1 MTTSKKWNKR
11 DSRAL
16 AASLSIALVA
26 ANFALAGPVAHAAVA
41 ENDGSEQIFTSEEY
55 RNFTKDGGGAVSL
68 TFPELFITSDPDEM
82 MSGATVVIN
91 GYEQGDQLTFVTT
104 GTEITVKSGAGNGV
118 YVLEGGASTA
128 EYQSVLEN
136 AEFTMTSPGERSLT
150 FGLGPVPAFNKN
162 GHFYEYVSE
171 TSITWPKAKA
181 DAEKRT
187 YYGRKG
193 YLVTI
198 TDPDENAFI
207 VEKTPVIGW
216 VGGKDV
222 AREQNEQQ
230 NDRATTRVST
240 LQNIEK
246 YKGYGDWRWV
256 TGPEGLVQFEGKSGL
271 RFYQG
276 YLADGGKN
284 DAAEVTDATY
294 GPMYA
299 NWAPNEPNDKTYE
312 HVVHIYS
319 SGSNKSKWNDYPT
332 NSQGV
337 HAYLVE
343 YGGMPG
349 DSTTSINTTITL
361 VDKTPLKQDND
372 TAEGYLNLEPQEYT
386 KASLAVL
393 KNASDAAKAVLEDDH
408 ATPEEIEAARKGLED
423 AIAGLV
429 KQPPVADS
437 ASYTEGSNNQ
447 VSIKFDKP
455 VKFNEGDADPTDDFR
470 VTLDGKV
477 VDLTNAV
484 VSDQDP
490 SVIIL
495 TLASPLVNDPV
506 VRIEYDAA
514 ESAIQAQTP
523 GKEPVSDFTL
533 IANGPFGDSLEIETP
548 AKGTEVYGADFPLP
562 VTGQAALDSVV
573 TAAVYKV
580 DVHPNA
586 HLFDLEVGI
595 TVTDDVY
602 KWDTKLPGPLAPG
615 SYHVAVTS
623 TKTFGDEVRTET
635 KLLPFT
641 VPQLELTHVAVNE
654 GQPDHA
660 VLTFNQPVGSA
671 LTDADFTGLTV
682 DGRKVIAVKSVQGDK
697 VEVVLEEA
705 LGPDDALVVGYDPA
719 AGNVTAEGN
728 VLNELKPIQAGD
740 QSGITKNN
748 NVIPLELVAAYPEEG
763 QLKLVFNKPIND
775 LTDLSGFTYGGVPLQ
790 GPFEINGNE
799 LIVPI
804 PSDHKGGLL
813 SYDPELGSVTENG
826 NKHNPLTG
834 LQPGIDLGGDGKYI
848 ADGGKLPENGLGLSA
863 GDKPVSLSPGFQPD
877 VPSGY
882 LATVPNETDSI
893 ALNLAPAGDNDTLRK
908 VSLNGV
914 EVPDGDWSKLPLQE
928 GLNTI
933 QVDIVDAKNPG
944 IKLGQY
950 QIQVIRASGK
960 LVSLEPSSGTLQPE
974 FKPEIDKYEATV
986 SNSVYEISLKPF
998 TLDPGAVVTLSI
1010 AGEAPVQVKSGDWS
1024 AALPLKV
1031 GQNEVVVTV
1040 KDSAGGTNTYTVI
1053 ITRQEPVSSGGG
1065 GGSAPAP
1072 AAPETSKTEVIQVD
1086 VAIGGANAAGIT
1098 KVPVQRTTQSNGMI
1112 TDLVRFTKDKAE
1124 EAVKMAKE
1132 TGQSIARVVI
1142 PDAADNVSEVNVQ
1155 IPAETAKLLK
1165 ENGIVLEIYTENA
1178 IVRVPNESLEGIGQD
1193 FYFRLVPVRS
1203 ATERSEI
1210 EKRATLEAV
1219 VREVA
1224 KDNKIE
1230 VVARPMTI
1238 ETNLS
1243 SRAVTLILPLRDVK
1257 LPANEAARNA
1267 FLAQLGIFIEHT
1279 DGTKEV
1285 VKGKAV
1291 TYKEGLL
1298 GLEFSVSKFSTFTI
1312 INFNNQSPAT
1322 HVSYIVGFPDGQF
1335 KPDDRVTRSQMALM
1349 IARNLGYDANAAVG
1363 TPPFPDVAV
1372 RHYAAA
1378 AIAFVNA
1385 QGVMKG
1391 DPAGKFRGNAPIT
1404 RAEMAAAA
1412 ANYLKLAVP
1421 ADGKS
1426 GFSDT
1431 TGHWAQ
1437 AVIEA
1442 NVSAGLLKGYPDGS
1456 FKPNAYLTRAEAV
1469 VIVNQMFDRGPLHGA
1484 DAVKFPDVSKNHW
1497 AYLDIQ
1503 EAVIDH
1509 QYRIDSEQKEQR
1521 VTE

>member
-1 MTTSKKWNKR
+1 MTISKKWKKR
-11 DSRAL
+11 WSRAL
-16 AASLSIALVA
+16 ATSLSTALVA
-26 ANFALAGPVAHAAVA
+26 VNFALPGPVAHAAVA
-41 ENDGSEQIFTSEEY
+41 ENDGSEQIFTSEKY
-55 RNFTKDGGGAVSL
+55 RNFTKDGGAAVNL

-82 MSGATVVIN
+82 MAGATVVIN
-91 GYEQGDQLTFVTT
+91 GYKAGDQMTFATSGT
-104 GTEITVKSGAGNGV
+104 GITVASSGDNGAYILTGNAPVEV
-118 YVLEGGASTA
+118 YQQVLESA
-128 EYQSVLEN
+128 Q
-136 AEFTMTSPGERSLT
+136 FKMTTPGERSLT
-150 FGLGPVPAFNKN
+150 FGLGSVLAFNKN
-162 GHFYEYVSE
+162 GHFYEYVTDASVK
-171 TSITWPKAKA
+171 WPDARAKA
-181 DAEKRT
+181 ELRT
-187 YYGRKG
+187 YYGRQG
-193 YLVTI
+193 YLATI

-207 VEKTPVIGW
+207 AEKAQGIGW
-216 VGGKDV
+216 IGGKDV
-222 AREQNEQQ
+222 ARSEDANG
-230 NDRATTRVST
+230 RANTRVFS
-240 LQNIEK
+240 LQNNK
-246 YKGYGDWRWV
+246 YNGYGDWRWV
-256 TGPEGLVQFEGKSGL
+256 TGPEGKLEYEGKSGL
-271 RFYQG
+271 PFYKG
-276 YLADGGKN
+276 YNANGGKN
-284 DAAEVTDATY
+284 DSATVTDATY
-294 GPMYA
+294 GIGSDHIMHN
-299 NWAPNEPNDKTYE
+299 NWDAGEPNDSTYE
-312 HVVHIYS
+312 HVVHIFKN
-319 SGSNKSKWNDYPT
+319 GTWNDYAT
-332 NSQGV
+332 NSV
-337 HAYLVE
+337 VNAYLVE

-349 DSTTSINTTITL
+349 DADTSISTTITL
-361 VDKTPLKQDND
+361 VDKTPLKTDAD

-393 KNASDAAKAVLEDDH
+393 KDASDAAKAILDDEH
-408 ATPEEIEAARKGLED
+408 ASPEEIEAARKGLAD
-423 AIAGLV
+423 AVAGLV

-437 ASYTEGSNNQ
+437 ASYTEGSSNQ

-455 VKFNEGDADPTDDFR
+455 IQFKEGDADSTDDFR
-470 VTLDGKV
+470 VTLDGRL
-477 VDLTNAV
+477 VDVTNAV

-490 SVIIL
+490 SIIIL
-495 TLASPLVNDPV
+495 TLDSPLANDPV

-514 ESAIQAQTP
+514 QSAIEAQTP
-523 GKEPVSDFTL
+523 GKEPVSAFTL
-533 IANGPFGDSLEIETP
+533 IANGPFGDSLEILTP
-548 AKGTEVYGADFPLP
+548 AKDTEVYGADFPLP
-562 VTGQAALDSVV
+562 VSGQAALDSVV
-573 TAAVYKV
+573 TAAVYNV
-580 DVHPNA
+580 DAHPDA
-586 HLFDLEVGI
+586 YLFDLEVGI

-623 TKTFGDEVRTET
+623 TKTFGDEVKKET
-635 KLLPFT
+635 KLIPFT
-641 VPQLELTHVAVNE
+641 VPQLELTHVAVIE

-705 LGPDDALVVGYDPA
+705 LGPDDALIVGYDPA

-748 NVIPLELVAAYPEEG
+748 NVIPLQLVAAYPEEG

-813 SYDPELGSVTENG
+813 SYDPQLGSVTENG

-863 GDKPVSLSPGFQPD
+863 GDQPVSLNPGFQPD

-882 LATVPNETDSI
+882 QATVPNETDSI
-893 ALNLAPAGDNDTLRK
+893 ALNLAPAGDNGTLRK

-914 EVPDGDWSKLPLQE
+914 QVPDGDWSKLPLQE
-928 GLNTI
+928 GVNTI

-998 TLDPGAVVTLSI
+998 TLDPGAVVTVGV
-1010 AGEAPVQVKSGDWS
+1010 AGEPPVQVKSGDWS
-1024 AALPLKV
+1024 TALPLKV
-1031 GQNEVVVTV
+1031 GKNEVVVTV
-1040 KDSAGGTNTYTVI
+1040 KDSAGGTNTYTVT
-1053 ITRQEPVSSGGG
+1053 ITRQEPAPSGGG
-1065 GGSAPAP
+1065 GGGSAP

-1098 KVPVQRTTQSNGMI
+1098 KVPVQRTTQSNGTI

-1124 EAVKMAKE
+1124 EAVQKAKE

-1155 IPAETAKLLK
+1155 VPVETAKLLK
-1165 ENGIVLEIYTENA
+1165 DNGIVLEIYTENA
-1178 IVRVPNESLEGIGQD
+1178 IVRIPNESLDGITQD
-1193 FYFRLVPVRS
+1193 FYFRLVPVRN
-1203 ATERSEI
+1203 AVERSEI

-1243 SRAVTLILPLRDVK
+1243 SRAVTLILPLKDVK
-1257 LPANEAARNA
+1257 LPAGEAERNR

-1279 DGTKEV
+1279 DGQKEV
-1285 VKGKAV
+1285 VKGKPV

-1312 INFNNQSPAT
+1312 INFNNQASAM
-1322 HVSYIVGFPDGQF
+1322 HEAYIIGFPDGEF
-1335 KPDDRVTRSQMALM
+1335 KPDERVTRSQMALM
-1349 IARNLGYDANAAVG
+1349 IARNLGYDASAAVSS
-1363 TPPFPDVAV
+1363 PPFPDVAV
-1372 RHYAAA
+1372 RHYAAG

-1391 DPAGKFRGNAPIT
+1391 DPAGQFRGAAPIT

-1421 ADGKS
+1421 ADGQS
-1426 GFSDT
+1426 SFNDT

-1437 AVIEA
+1437 GVIEA
-1442 NVSAGLLKGYPDGS
+1442 NVKAGLLKGYPDGS

-1469 VIVNQMFDRGPLHGA
+1469 VIVNQMFDRGPLYGA

-1497 AYLDIQ
+1497 AYQDIQ

-1509 QYRIDSEQKEQR
+1509 HYQIDADQREQR
-1521 VTE
+1521 VSE

>member
-11 DSRAL
+11 WSRSL

-26 ANFALAGPVAHAAVA
+26 ANFAVLGPVAHAAVA
-41 ENDGSEQIFTSEEY
+41 DNDGSEQIFTSDQY
-55 RNFTKDGGGAVSL
+55 RSFTKDAGAVKL
-68 TFPELFITSDPDEM
+68 TFPELFITAEAGEM

-91 GYEQGDQLTFVTT
+91 GY
-104 GTEITVKSGAGNGV
+104 KSGDKITFATAGTGITATSGPGDGV
-118 YVLEGGASTA
+118 YILKGEASTA
-128 EYQSVLEN
+128 DYQKVLEN

-162 GHFYEYVSE
+162 GHFYQYVAE

-181 DAEKRT
+181 DAEHKS

-216 VGGKDV
+216 IGGKDV

-256 TGPEGLVQFEGKSGL
+256 SGPEGEMKYEGKPGL
-271 RFYQG
+271 PFFKG
-276 YLADGGKN
+276 YLADGGK
-284 DAAEVTDATY
+284 DDTAVVTDATY
-294 GPMYA
+294 GPMYT
-299 NWAPNEPNDKTYE
+299 NWDALEPNDASYE
-312 HVVHIYS
+312 HVVHIYA
-319 SGSNKSKWNDYPT
+319 SGAKKGKWNDYPT

-349 DSTTSINTTITL
+349 DSNTSINTTITL
-361 VDKTPLKQDND
+361 LDKTPLKTDAGKAQKD
-372 TAEGYLNLEPQEYT
+372 YLDAAPQTYT
-386 KASLAVL
+386 KESLAVL
-393 KNASDAAKAVLEDDH
+393 QKATDAANAVLEDDH

-437 ASYTEGSNNQ
+437 ASYTAGSNNQ
-447 VSIKFDKP
+447 VSIKFDKDI
-455 VKFNEGDADPTDDFR
+455 KFNADDADTTDDFR
-470 VTLDGKV
+470 VTLDGRL
-477 VDLTNAV
+477 VDVTNAV
-484 VSDQDP
+484 VSSEDP

-506 VRIEYDAA
+506 VRIEYDDAQ
-514 ESAIQAQTP
+514 SAIEAKTP

-533 IANGPFGDSLEIETP
+533 IANGPFGDSLQIQEP

-562 VTGQAALDSVV
+562 VSGQAALDSVV
-573 TAAVYKV
+573 TAAVYNV
-580 DVHPNA
+580 DAHPDA
-586 HLFDLEVGI
+586 YLFDLEVGI
-595 TVTDDVY
+595 TVTDNVY

-635 KLLPFT
+635 KLVPFT

-660 VLTFNQPVGSA
+660 VLTFNQPVGSM
-671 LTDADFTGLTV
+671 LTAADLTGLTV

-697 VEVVLEEA
+697 VEVVLEDA
-705 LGPDDALVVGYDPA
+705 LGPNDPLVVGYDPA

-728 VLNELKPIQAGD
+728 VLNELKPIHAGD
-740 QSGITKNN
+740 QSGITKDN
-748 NVIPLELVAAYPEEG
+748 NVIPLQLIAAYPEAG
-763 QLKLVFNKPIND
+763 KLKLVFNKPIND
-775 LTDLSGFTYGGVPLQ
+775 LTDLAGFTYGGVPLQ
-790 GPFEINGNE
+790 APFEINGNE

-804 PSDHKGGLL
+804 PADHKGGLL
-813 SYDPELGSVTENG
+813 SYDPELGNVTENG
-826 NKHNPLTG
+826 NKNNPLTG
-834 LQPGIDLGGDGKYI
+834 LQPGIDLGGDSKYI
-848 ADGGKLPENGLGLSA
+848 SDAGKLPEDGLGLSV
-863 GDKPVSLSPGFQPD
+863 GGKPVPLSPAFQPD

-882 LATVPNETDSI
+882 QATVPNETGTI

-928 GLNTI
+928 GLNII
-933 QVDIVDAKNPG
+933 QVDIVDAKRPG
-944 IKLGQY
+944 VKLGQY

-974 FKPEIDKYEATV
+974 FKPETASYDV
-986 SNSVYEISLKPF
+986 SVANSVYEMSFKPV

-1010 AGEAPVQVKSGDWS
+1010 AGEAPVEVTNGQWS
-1024 AALPLKV
+1024 KALPLKV
-1031 GQNEVVVTV
+1031 GKNEVLVTV
-1040 KDSAGGTNTYTVI
+1040 KDSAGKTNTYTI
-1053 ITRQEPVSSGGG
+1053 IVTRQEPVSSGGG
-1065 GGSAPAP
+1065 GSAPAP
-1072 AAPETSKTEVIQVD
+1072 APDTTKTEVIEVD
-1086 VAIGGANAAGIT
+1086 VAIGGANVAGIT
-1098 KVPVQRTTQSNGMI
+1098 KVPVQRTTHSNGTI

-1124 EAVKMAKE
+1124 EAVKKAKE

-1142 PDAADNVSEVNVQ
+1142 PDPADNVSEVNVQ

-1178 IVRVPNESLEGIGQD
+1178 IIRIPNASLEGIGQD
-1193 FYFRLVPVRS
+1193 FYFRLVPVRN
-1203 ATERSEI
+1203 AAERNEI

-1224 KDNKIE
+1224 KDNRIE

-1243 SRAVTLILPLRDVK
+1243 SRAVTLILPLRDVR

-1279 DGTKEV
+1279 DSTKEV

-1349 IARNLGYDANAAVG
+1349 IARNLGYDASAAVG

-1503 EAVIDH
+1503 EAIIDH

>member
-1 MTTSKKWNKR
+1 MTTSKKWNKGW
-11 DSRAL
+11 SRTL
-16 AASLSIALVA
+16 AASLSIALVT
-26 ANFALAGPVAHAAVA
+26 ANFAVLGPVAHAAVA
-41 ENDGSEQIFTSEEY
+41 ENDGSEQIFTSDKY
-55 RNFTKDGGGAVSL
+55 RSFTKDGGAVKL
-68 TFPELFITSDPDEM
+68 TFPELFITADAGEM
-82 MSGATVVIN
+82 MTGATVVIN
-91 GYEQGDQLTFVTT
+91 GYKAGDQMTFATSGT
-104 GTEITVKSGAGNGV
+104 GITVATSGGNGAYILTGNAAVEV
-118 YVLEGGASTA
+118 Y
-128 EYQSVLEN
+128 QQVLEN
-136 AEFTMTSPGERSLT
+136 AQFTMTTSGERSLT
-150 FGLGPVPAFNKN
+150 FGLGPVLAFNKN
-162 GHFYEYVSE
+162 GHFYEYVTDPSVKW
-171 TSITWPKAKA
+171 TDARVKA
-181 DAEKRT
+181 EQRT
-187 YYGRKG
+187 YYGRQG
-193 YLVTI
+193 YLATI
-198 TDPDENAFI
+198 TGPDENAFI
-207 VEKTPVIGW
+207 AEKARGIGW

-222 AREQNEQQ
+222 ARSEDMNG
-230 NDRATTRVST
+230 RANTRVFA
-240 LQNIEK
+240 LQNNK
-246 YKGYGDWRWV
+246 YNGYGDWRWV
-256 TGPEGLVQFEGKSGL
+256 TGPEGKLQYEGKSGL
-271 RFYQG
+271 PFYKG
-276 YLADGGKN
+276 YNANGGRN
-284 DAAEVTDATY
+284 DSATVTDLTY
-294 GPMYA
+294 GIGTNHIMHN
-299 NWAPNEPNDKTYE
+299 NWDAGEPNDSTYE
-312 HVVHIYS
+312 HVVHIFA
-319 SGSNKSKWNDYPT
+319 SGKWNDYPID
-332 NSQGV
+332 NRV
-337 HAYLVE
+337 DAYLVE

-349 DSTTSINTTITL
+349 DANSSISTTITL

-372 TAEGYLNLEPQEYT
+372 TAEGYLGLEPQVYT

-393 KNASDAAKAVLEDDH
+393 KDASDAAKAVLDDDH
-408 ATPEEIEAARKGLED
+408 ASPEEVEAARKGLAD

-455 VKFNEGDADPTDDFR
+455 VKFNDGDADPTDDFR

-477 VDLTNAV
+477 VDVTNAV

-495 TLASPLVNDPV
+495 TLASPLSNDPV

-514 ESAIQAQTP
+514 ESAIQAQTS

-548 AKGTEVYGADFPLP
+548 AKGTEVYGADLPLP

-635 KLLPFT
+635 KLVPFT

-671 LTDADFTGLTV
+671 LTDGDFTGLTI

-705 LGPDDALVVGYDPA
+705 LGPDDALIVGYDPA

-728 VLNELKPIQAGD
+728 VLNELKPIQAGE
-740 QSGITKNN
+740 QSGITKDN
-748 NVIPLELVAAYPEEG
+748 NVIPLQLVAAYPEAG

-775 LTDLSGFTYGGVPLQ
+775 LTDLAGFTYGGVPLKE
-790 GPFEINGNE
+790 PFEINGNE
-799 LIVPI
+799 LIVSI
-804 PSDHKGGLL
+804 PSDSKGGLL
-813 SYDPELGSVTENG
+813 SYDPEHGSVTENG

-893 ALNLAPAGDNDTLRK
+893 ALNLAPAGDKDRLRK
-908 VSLNGV
+908 VTLNGV

-974 FKPEIDKYEATV
+974 FKPETDKYEATV

-1031 GQNEVVVTV
+1031 GKNEVVVTV
-1040 KDSAGGTNTYTVI
+1040 KDSAGGTNTYTVT
-1053 ITRQEPVSSGGG
+1053 ITRQEPAPSG

-1098 KVPVQRTTQSNGMI
+1098 KVPVQRTTQSNGTI

-1124 EAVKMAKE
+1124 EAVKKAKE

-1165 ENGIVLEIYTENA
+1165 ENGIILEIYTENA

-1193 FYFRLVPVRS
+1193 FYFRLVPVRN
-1203 ATERSEI
+1203 ATERNEI

-1322 HVSYIVGFPDGQF
+1322 HVSYIVGFPDGEF
-1335 KPDDRVTRSQMALM
+1335 KPDERVTRSQMALM
-1349 IARNLGYDANAAVG
+1349 IARNLGYNASAAVG
-1363 TPPFPDVAV
+1363 NPPFPDVAV
-1372 RHYAAA
+1372 RHYAAG
-1378 AIAFVNA
+1378 AIAFVSA

-1391 DPAGKFRGNAPIT
+1391 DPTGKFRGAAPIT

-1421 ADGKS
+1421 ADGAS
-1426 GFSDT
+1426 SFNDI

-1437 AVIEA
+1437 GVIAA

-1469 VIVNQMFDRGPLHGA
+1469 VIVNQMFGRGPLHGA

>member
-1 MTTSKKWNKR
+1 MTISKKWNKGW
-11 DSRAL
+11 SRSL
-16 AASLSIALVA
+16 AASLSIALVT
-26 ANFALAGPVAHAAVA
+26 ANFAVLGPVAHAAVA
-41 ENDGSEQIFTSEEY
+41 ENDGTEQIFTSEKY
-55 RNFTKDGGGAVSL
+55 RSFTNPDSGAVNL
-68 TFPELFITSDPDEM
+68 TFPELFITADSGEM
-82 MSGATVVIN
+82 MDGATVVIN
-91 GYEQGDQLTFVTT
+91 GYKSGDKITFATSGT
-104 GTEITVKSGAGNGV
+104 GITVATSGGNGAYILKGNAPV
-118 YVLEGGASTA
+118 EI
-128 EYQSVLEN
+128 YQQILEN
-136 AEFTMTSPGERSLT
+136 AQFTMTSPGERSLT
-150 FGLGPVPAFNKN
+150 FGLGPVLAFNKN
-162 GHFYEYVSE
+162 GHFYEYV
-171 TSITWPKAKA
+171 TQNSIKWTDARVKA
-181 DAEKRT
+181 EERT

-193 YLVTI
+193 YLATI
-198 TDPDENAFI
+198 TDPAENAFI
-207 VEKTPVIGW
+207 AEKAQGIGW
-216 VGGKDV
+216 IGGKDV
-222 AREQNEQQ
+222 ARTETNG
-230 NDRATTRVST
+230 RANTRVFT
-240 LQNIEK
+240 LQNNK
-246 YKGYGDWRWV
+246 YNGYGDWRWV
-256 TGPEGLVQFEGKSGL
+256 TGPEGKLQYEGKSGL
-271 RFYQG
+271 PFYKG
-276 YLADGGKN
+276 YNASGGRN
-284 DAAEVTDATY
+284 DSATVTDLTY
-294 GPMYA
+294 GIGTNHIMHN
-299 NWAPNEPNDKTYE
+299 NWDAGEPNDSTYE
-312 HVVHIYS
+312 HVVHIFA
-319 SGSNKSKWNDYPT
+319 SGKWNDYPID
-332 NSQGV
+332 NIV
-337 HAYLVE
+337 NAYLVE
-343 YGGMPG
+343 YGGMEG
-349 DSTTSINTTITL
+349 DANSSISTTITL
-361 VDKTPLKQDND
+361 VDKTPLKQDNE
-372 TAEGYLNLEPQEYT
+372 TAEGYLGLEPQEYT

-393 KNASDAAKAVLEDDH
+393 KTATDAANAVLEDEH
-408 ATPEEIEAARKGLED
+408 ASPEEVEAARKGLED

-455 VKFNEGDADPTDDFR
+455 IKFNADDTDTTDDFR
-470 VTLDGKV
+470 VTLDGRL
-477 VDLTNAV
+477 VDVTHAV

-495 TLASPLVNDPV
+495 TLASPLSNDPV

-533 IANGPFGDSLEIETP
+533 IANGPFGDSLEIQTP

-635 KLLPFT
+635 KLVPFT

-671 LTDADFTGLTV
+671 LTDADLTGLTI

-705 LGPDDALVVGYDPA
+705 LGPDDALIVGYDPA

-728 VLNELKPIQAGD
+728 VLNELKPIQAGE

-748 NVIPLELVAAYPEEG
+748 NVIPLQLVAAYPEAG

-775 LTDLSGFTYGGVPLQ
+775 LTDLAGFTYGGVPLQ
-790 GPFEINGNE
+790 APFEINGNE
-799 LIVPI
+799 LIVSI
-804 PSDHKGGLL
+804 PADHNGGML
-813 SYDPELGSVTENG
+813 SYDPELGNVTENG
-826 NKHNPLTG
+826 NKNNPLTG

-848 ADGGKLPENGLGLSA
+848 ADGGKLPENGLGLTA
-863 GDKPVSLSPGFQPD
+863 GDKPVSLSPAFQPD

-882 LATVPNETDSI
+882 QATVPNETGTI

-928 GLNTI
+928 GLNII
-933 QVDIVDAKNPG
+933 QVDIVDAKRPG
-944 IKLGQY
+944 VKLGQY

-960 LVSLEPSSGTLQPE
+960 LVSLDPSSGTLQPE
-974 FKPEIDKYEATV
+974 FKPETASYDV
-986 SNSVYEISLKPF
+986 SVANSVYEMSFKPV

-1010 AGEAPVQVKSGDWS
+1010 AGEAPVEVTNGQWS
-1024 AALPLKV
+1024 KALPLKV
-1031 GQNEVVVTV
+1031 GKNEVLVTV
-1040 KDSAGGTNTYTVI
+1040 KDSAGGTNTYTMI

-1203 ATERSEI
+1203 AAERSEI

-1224 KDNKIE
+1224 KNNKIE

-1335 KPDDRVTRSQMALM
+1335 KPDERVTRSQMALM
-1349 IARNLGYDANAAVG
+1349 IARNLGYDASAAVG

>member
-11 DSRAL
+11 GSRAL
-16 AASLSIALVA
+16 AASLSIALVT
-26 ANFALAGPVAHAAVA
+26 ANFAVLGPVAHAAVA
-41 ENDGSEQIFTSEEY
+41 ENDGSEQIFTSDKY
-55 RNFTKDGGGAVSL
+55 RSFTKDSGSVKL
-68 TFPELFITSDPDEM
+68 TFPELFITADPGEM
-82 MSGATVVIN
+82 MTGATVVIN
-91 GYEQGDQLTFVTT
+91 GYKQGDQITFVTT

-118 YVLEGGASTA
+118 YILEGGASTA

-181 DAEKRT
+181 DAEKKS
-187 YYGRKG
+187 YYGRQG

-207 VEKTPVIGW
+207 VDKTPVIGW
-216 VGGKDV
+216 IGGKDV
-222 AREQNEQQ
+222 ARAVDGNG
-230 NDRATTRVST
+230 RATQNVST
-240 LQNIEK
+240 LQSIGK
-246 YKGYGDWRWV
+246 YNGYGDWRWV
-256 TGPEGLVQFEGKSGL
+256 TGPEGMVQYEGKSGL
-271 RFYQG
+271 PFYKG
-276 YLADGGKN
+276 YNINGKN
-284 DAAEVTDATY
+284 DDTATVPNVTDATY

-299 NWAPNEPNDKTYE
+299 NWATGEPNDATFE

-319 SGSNKSKWNDYPT
+319 SGQYKSKWNDYAID
-332 NSQGV
+332 NAV
-337 HAYLVE
+337 NAYLVE

-361 VDKTPLKQDND
+361 LDKTPLKTDAT
-372 TAEGYLNLEPQEYT
+372 TAQGYLNTAPQTYT
-386 KASLAVL
+386 KESLAVL
-393 KNASDAAKAVLEDDH
+393 QKATDAANAVLDNDH

-437 ASYTEGSNNQ
+437 ASYTAGSNNQ
-447 VSIKFDKP
+447 VSIKFDKDI
-455 VKFNEGDADPTDDFR
+455 KFNADDADTTDDFR
-470 VTLDGKV
+470 VTLDGKL
-477 VDLTNAV
+477 VDVTKAV
-484 VSDQDP
+484 VSDEDP

-495 TLASPLVNDPV
+495 TLASPLSNDPV
-506 VRIEYDAA
+506 VRIEYNAA
-514 ESAIQAQTP
+514 ESAIEAQTP
-523 GKEPVSDFTL
+523 GKEPVSVFTL
-533 IANGPFGDSLEIETP
+533 IANGPFGDSLQIQEP
-548 AKGTEVYGADFPLP
+548 ANGTEVYGADFPLP

-586 HLFDLEVGI
+586 YLFDLEVGI

-623 TKTFGDEVRTET
+623 TKTFGDEVRKET
-635 KLLPFT
+635 KLVPFT

-740 QSGITKNN
+740 QSGITKDN
-748 NVIPLELVAAYPEEG
+748 NVIPLQLVAAYPEAG
-763 QLKLVFNKPIND
+763 KLKLVFNKPIND
-775 LTDLSGFTYGGVPLQ
+775 LTDLSGFTYGGVPLKE
-790 GPFEINGNE
+790 PFEINGNE
-799 LIVPI
+799 LIVSI
-804 PSDHKGGLL
+804 PEDHKGGLL
-813 SYDPELGSVTENG
+813 SYDPELGNVTENG
-826 NKHNPLTG
+826 NKNNPLTG
-834 LQPGIDLGGDGKYI
+834 LQPGIDLGGDSKYI
-848 ADGGKLPENGLGLSA
+848 SEAGKLPENGLGLSV

-882 LATVPNETDSI
+882 QATVPNETGTI

-928 GLNTI
+928 GLNII
-933 QVDIVDAKNPG
+933 QVDIVDAKRPG
-944 IKLGQY
+944 VKLGQY

-974 FKPEIDKYEATV
+974 FKPETTSYDVTV
-986 SNSVYEISLKPF
+986 GNSVYEMSFKPV

-1010 AGEAPVQVKSGDWS
+1010 TGEAPVEVKNGEWS
-1024 AALPLKV
+1024 KALPLKV
-1031 GQNEVVVTV
+1031 GKNEVLVTV
-1040 KDSAGGTNTYTVI
+1040 KDSAGGTNTYTMI
-1053 ITRQEPVSSGGG
+1053 ITREQPVSSGGG
-1065 GGSAPAP
+1065 SGPAPAP
-1072 AAPETSKTEVIQVD
+1072 DTTKTELIQVD
-1086 VAIGGANAAGIT
+1086 VAIGGANAVGIT
-1098 KVPVQRTTQSNGMI
+1098 KVPVQRTTHSNGTI

-1124 EAVKMAKE
+1124 EAVKKAKE

-1178 IVRVPNESLEGIGQD
+1178 IVRVPNESLEGTLQD

-1203 ATERSEI
+1203 ATERNEI

-1322 HVSYIVGFPDGQF
+1322 HVSYIVGFPDGEF

-1349 IARNLGYDANAAVG
+1349 LARNLGYDASAAVG
-1363 TPPFPDVAV
+1363 NLPFPDVAV

-1378 AIAFVNA
+1378 AIAFVNT
-1385 QGVMKG
+1385 QGLMKG

-1426 GFSDT
+1426 SMSDT

-1437 AVIEA
+1437 GVIEA
-1442 NVSAGLLKGYPDGS
+1442 NVKAGLLKGYPDGS

-1469 VIVNQMFDRGPLHGA
+1469 VIVNQMFGRGPLHGA

>member
-11 DSRAL
+11 GSRAL

-41 ENDGSEQIFTSEEY
+41 DNDGSEEIFTSEEY
-55 RNFTKDGGGAVSL
+55 RNFTKPDSGAVSL
-68 TFPELFITSDPDEM
+68 TFPELFITAEADEM

-91 GYEQGDQLTFVTT
+91 GY
-104 GTEITVKSGAGNGV
+104 KSGDKITFATGDTGIEAKSGPGDGV
-118 YVLEGGASTA
+118 YILKGNASTA
-128 EYQSVLEN
+128 DYQNVLEN

-162 GHFYEYVSE
+162 GHFYEYVGE
-171 TSITWPKAKA
+171 QNSITWPKAKA
-181 DAEKRT
+181 DAEKKS
-187 YYGRKG
+187 YYGRQG

-207 VEKTPVIGW
+207 AEKTPVIGW
-216 VGGKDV
+216 IGGKDV
-222 AREQNEQQ
+222 ARTEDANG
-230 NDRATTRVST
+230 RATTRVST
-240 LQNIEK
+240 LQSNK
-246 YKGYGDWRWV
+246 YNGYGDWRWV

-276 YLADGGKN
+276 YEADGGIK
-284 DAAEVTDATY
+284 DTAKVTDATY
-294 GPMYA
+294 GLGSEKIMYS
-299 NWAPNEPNDKTYE
+299 NWDNKEPNDSTFE

-319 SGSNKSKWNDYPT
+319 GGSRSGKWNDYPT
-332 NSQGV
+332 SGQEV
-337 HAYLVE
+337 KAYLVE

-349 DSTTSINTTITL
+349 DSTTKINTTITL
-361 VDKTPLKQDND
+361 VDKTPLKQDNK

-408 ATPEEIEAARKGLED
+408 ASPEEIEAARKGLED

-429 KQPPVADS
+429 KQPPVANS
-437 ASYTEGSNNQ
+437 ASYTAGSNNQ
-447 VSIKFDKP
+447 VSIKFDKDI
-455 VKFNEGDADPTDDFR
+455 KFNADDADTTDDFR
-470 VTLDGKV
+470 VTLDGKL
-477 VDLTNAV
+477 VDVTKAV
-484 VSDQDP
+484 VSDEDP

-495 TLASPLVNDPV
+495 TLASPLSNDPV

-514 ESAIQAQTP
+514 ESAIHAQTP

-533 IANGPFGDSLEIETP
+533 IANGPFGDSLQIQEP
-548 AKGTEVYGADFPLP
+548 ANGTEVYGADFPLP

-586 HLFDLEVGI
+586 YLFDLEVGI

-623 TKTFGDEVRTET
+623 TKTFGDEVRKET
-635 KLLPFT
+635 KLVPFT

-740 QSGITKNN
+740 QSGITKDN
-748 NVIPLELVAAYPEEG
+748 NVIPLQLVAAYPEAG
-763 QLKLVFNKPIND
+763 KLKLVFNKPIND
-775 LTDLSGFTYGGVPLQ
+775 LTDLSGFTYGGVPLKE
-790 GPFEINGNE
+790 PFEINGNE
-799 LIVPI
+799 LIVSI
-804 PSDHKGGLL
+804 PSDSKGGLL

-826 NKHNPLTG
+826 NKNNPLTG
-834 LQPGIDLGGDGKYI
+834 LQPGIDLGGDSKYI
-848 ADGGKLPENGLGLSA
+848 SEAGKLPENGLGLSV
-863 GDKPVSLSPGFQPD
+863 GDKPVSLHPGFQPD

-882 LATVPNETDSI
+882 QATVPNETGTI

-928 GLNTI
+928 GLNII
-933 QVDIVDAKNPG
+933 QVDIVDAKRPG
-944 IKLGQY
+944 VKLGQY

-974 FKPEIDKYEATV
+974 FKPETTSYDVTV
-986 SNSVYEISLKPF
+986 GNSVYEMSFKPV

-1010 AGEAPVQVKSGDWS
+1010 AGEAPVEVKNGEWS
-1024 AALPLKV
+1024 KALPLKV
-1031 GQNEVVVTV
+1031 GKNEVLVTV
-1040 KDSAGGTNTYTVI
+1040 KDSAGKTNTYTMIV
-1053 ITRQEPVSSGGG
+1053 TRQEPAPSG

-1072 AAPETSKTEVIQVD
+1072 AAPDTSKTELIQVD

-1098 KVPVQRTTQSNGMI
+1098 KVPVQRTTQSNGTI

-1178 IVRVPNESLEGIGQD
+1178 IVRIPNESLEGITQD

-1203 ATERSEI
+1203 AAERSEI

-1243 SRAVTLILPLRDVK
+1243 SRAVTLILPLKDVK
-1257 LPANEAARNA
+1257 LPANEAERNA

-1285 VKGKAV
+1285 VKGKQLPIKTDCSDWNSPSRNSV
-1291 TYKEGLL
+1291 LL
-1298 GLEFSVSKFSTFTI
+1298 LSSTSI
-1312 INFNNQSPAT
+1312 IS
-1322 HVSYIVGFPDGQF
+1322 
-1335 KPDDRVTRSQMALM
+1335 RLRSMHPISSASRM
-1349 IARNLGYDANAAVG
+1349 VNSSRTNA
-1363 TPPFPDVAV
+1363 
-1372 RHYAAA
+1372 
-1378 AIAFVNA
+1378 
-1385 QGVMKG
+1385 
-1391 DPAGKFRGNAPIT
+1391 
-1404 RAEMAAAA
+1404 
-1412 ANYLKLAVP
+1412 
-1421 ADGKS
+1421 
-1426 GFSDT
+1426 
-1431 TGHWAQ
+1431 
-1437 AVIEA
+1437 
-1442 NVSAGLLKGYPDGS
+1442 
-1456 FKPNAYLTRAEAV
+1456 
-1469 VIVNQMFDRGPLHGA
+1469 
-1484 DAVKFPDVSKNHW
+1484 
-1497 AYLDIQ
+1497 
-1503 EAVIDH
+1503 
-1509 QYRIDSEQKEQR
+1509 
-1521 VTE
+1521 

>member
-1 MTTSKKWNKR
+1 M
-11 DSRAL
+11 
-16 AASLSIALVA
+16 
-26 ANFALAGPVAHAAVA
+26 
-41 ENDGSEQIFTSEEY
+41 
-55 RNFTKDGGGAVSL
+55 
-68 TFPELFITSDPDEM
+68 
-82 MSGATVVIN
+82 
-91 GYEQGDQLTFVTT
+91 
-104 GTEITVKSGAGNGV
+104 
-118 YVLEGGASTA
+118 
-128 EYQSVLEN
+128 
-136 AEFTMTSPGERSLT
+136 
-150 FGLGPVPAFNKN
+150 
-162 GHFYEYVSE
+162 
-171 TSITWPKAKA
+171 
-181 DAEKRT
+181 
-187 YYGRKG
+187 
-193 YLVTI
+193 
-198 TDPDENAFI
+198 
-207 VEKTPVIGW
+207 
-216 VGGKDV
+216 
-222 AREQNEQQ
+222 
-230 NDRATTRVST
+230 
-240 LQNIEK
+240 
-246 YKGYGDWRWV
+246 
-256 TGPEGLVQFEGKSGL
+256 
-271 RFYQG
+271 
-276 YLADGGKN
+276 
-284 DAAEVTDATY
+284 
-294 GPMYA
+294 
-299 NWAPNEPNDKTYE
+299 
-312 HVVHIYS
+312 
-319 SGSNKSKWNDYPT
+319 
-332 NSQGV
+332 
-337 HAYLVE
+337 
-343 YGGMPG
+343 
-349 DSTTSINTTITL
+349 
-361 VDKTPLKQDND
+361 
-372 TAEGYLNLEPQEYT
+372 
-386 KASLAVL
+386 
-393 KNASDAAKAVLEDDH
+393 
-408 ATPEEIEAARKGLED
+408 
-423 AIAGLV
+423 
-429 KQPPVADS
+429 ADS
-437 ASYTEGSNNQ
+437 ASYTAGSNNQ
-447 VSIKFDKP
+447 VSIKFDKD
-455 VKFNEGDADPTDDFR
+455 VQFNADDTDPTDDFR

-477 VDLTNAV
+477 VDVTNAV

-495 TLASPLVNDPV
+495 TLASPLSNDPV

-548 AKGTEVYGADFPLP
+548 AKGTEVHGADFPLP

-615 SYHVAVTS
+615 AYHVAVTS

-635 KLLPFT
+635 KLVPFT

-719 AGNVTAEGN
+719 AGKVTAEGN

-748 NVIPLELVAAYPEEG
+748 NVIPLQLVAAYPEEG

-775 LTDLSGFTYGGVPLQ
+775 LTDLAGFTYGGVPLQ
-790 GPFEINGNE
+790 EPFEINGNE
-799 LIVPI
+799 LIVSI
-804 PSDHKGGLL
+804 PSDSKGGLL
-813 SYDPELGSVTENG
+813 SYDPELGKVTENG
-826 NKHNPLTG
+826 NKHNLLTG

-863 GDKPVSLSPGFQPD
+863 GDQLVSLSPGFQPD

-893 ALNLAPAGDNDTLRK
+893 ALNLALAGDNDTLRK
-908 VSLNGV
+908 VTLNGV

-950 QIQVIRASGK
+950 QIQVLRASGK
-960 LVSLEPSSGTLQPE
+960 LVSLTPSSGTLQPE
-974 FKPEIDKYEATV
+974 FKPETDKYEVTV

-1040 KDSAGGTNTYTVI
+1040 KDSAGGTHTYTVV

-1072 AAPETSKTEVIQVD
+1072 AAPEPSKTEVIQVD

-1098 KVPVQRTTQSNGMI
+1098 KVPVQRTTQSNGTI

-1193 FYFRLVPVRS
+1193 FYFRLVPVRN

-1322 HVSYIVGFPDGQF
+1322 HVSYIVGFPDGEF

-1349 IARNLGYDANAAVG
+1349 LARNLGYDANAAVS
-1363 TPPFPDVAV
+1363 TSPFPDVAV

-1391 DPAGKFRGNAPIT
+1391 DPAGQFRGTAPIT

-1421 ADGKS
+1421 ADGKAS
-1426 GFSDT
+1426 FSDT

-1503 EAVIDH
+1503 EAIIDH

>member
-11 DSRAL
+11 GSRAL

-41 ENDGSEQIFTSEEY
+41 ENDGSEQIFTSEKY
-55 RNFTKDGGGAVSL
+55 RSFTKDGGNAVNL
-68 TFPELFITSDPDEM
+68 TFPELFINADPGEM
-82 MSGATVVIN
+82 MTGATIVIN
-91 GYEQGDQLTFVTT
+91 GYKQGDQITFVTAGT
-104 GTEITVKSGAGNGV
+104 GITATLSTGKGV
-118 YVLEGGASTA
+118 YILTGEAST
-128 EYQSVLEN
+128 EVYQNVLEN
-136 AEFTMTSPGERSLT
+136 AKFTMTSPGERSLT

-162 GHFYEYVSE
+162 GHFYEYVAE
-171 TSITWPKAKA
+171 TSVKWPKAKA
-181 DAEKRT
+181 DAEKKS
-187 YYGRKG
+187 YYGRQG

-207 VEKTPVIGW
+207 AEKARGIGW
-216 VGGKDV
+216 IGGKDI
-222 AREQNEQQ
+222 ARAEDDDM
-230 NDRATTRVST
+230 NDRATTLVST
-240 LQNIEK
+240 LQRNGK
-246 YKGYGDWRWV
+246 YNGYGDWRWV
-256 TGPEGLVQFEGKSGL
+256 TGPEGKRQYEGKSGL
-271 RFYQG
+271 PFYKGYAAQG
-276 YLADGGKN
+276 GLN
-284 DAAEVTDATY
+284 DAVPVTDATY
-294 GPMYA
+294 GNTMYT
-299 NWAPNEPNDKTYE
+299 NWDAGEPNDASYE
-312 HVVHIYS
+312 HVVHIFAN
-319 SGSNKSKWNDYPT
+319 GTWNDYPT

-349 DSTTSINTTITL
+349 DSNTSINTTITL
-361 VDKTPLKQDND
+361 LDKTPLKTGADKAQKD
-372 TAEGYLNLEPQEYT
+372 YLDAAPQTYT
-386 KASLAVL
+386 KESLAVL
-393 KNASDAAKAVLEDDH
+393 QKATDAANAVLEDDH
-408 ATPEEIEAARKGLED
+408 ATPEEIEVARKGLAD

-437 ASYTEGSNNQ
+437 ASYTAGSNNQ
-447 VSIKFDKP
+447 VSIKFDKDI
-455 VKFNEGDADPTDDFR
+455 KFNADDADTTDDFR
-470 VTLDGKV
+470 VTLDGKL
-477 VDLTNAV
+477 VDVTHAV

-495 TLASPLVNDPV
+495 TLASPLSNDPV

-533 IANGPFGDSLEIETP
+533 IANGPFGDSLQIQEP
-548 AKGTEVYGADFPLP
+548 ANGTEVYGADFPLP
-562 VTGQAALDSVV
+562 VTGQAALNSVV

-580 DVHPNA
+580 DVHPDA
-586 HLFDLEVGI
+586 YLYDLEVGI

-623 TKTFGDEVRTET
+623 TKTFGDKVKPET
-635 KLLPFT
+635 KLVAFT

-671 LTDADFTGLTV
+671 LTDADLTGLTI

-705 LGPDDALVVGYDPA
+705 LGPDDALIVGYDPA

-728 VLNELKPIQAGD
+728 VLNELKPIQAGE
-740 QSGITKNN
+740 QSGITKDN
-748 NVIPLELVAAYPEEG
+748 NVIPLQLIAAYPEAG
-763 QLKLVFNKPIND
+763 KLKLVFNKPIND
-775 LTDLSGFTYGGVPLQ
+775 LTDLSGFTYGGVPLKE
-790 GPFEINGNE
+790 PFEINGNE
-799 LIVPI
+799 LIVSI
-804 PSDHKGGLL
+804 PEDHKGGLL
-813 SYDPELGSVTENG
+813 SYDPELGNVTENG
-826 NKHNPLTG
+826 NKNNPLTG
-834 LQPGIDLGGDGKYI
+834 LQPGIDLGGDSKYI
-848 ADGGKLPENGLGLSA
+848 SEAGKLPENGLGLSV
-863 GDKPVSLSPGFQPD
+863 GDKPVSLHPGFQPD

-882 LATVPNETDSI
+882 QATVPNETGTI

-928 GLNTI
+928 GLNII
-933 QVDIVDAKNPG
+933 QVDIVDAKRPG
-944 IKLGQY
+944 VKLGQY

-974 FKPEIDKYEATV
+974 FKPETTSYDVTV
-986 SNSVYEISLKPF
+986 GNSVYEMSFKPV

-1010 AGEAPVQVKSGDWS
+1010 AGEAPVEVKNGEWS
-1024 AALPLKV
+1024 KALPLKV
-1031 GQNEVVVTV
+1031 GKNEVLVTV
-1040 KDSAGGTNTYTVI
+1040 KDSAGKTNTYTMIV
-1053 ITRQEPVSSGGG
+1053 TRQEPVLSGG

-1072 AAPETSKTEVIQVD
+1072 APDTTKTELIQVD
-1086 VAIGGANAAGIT
+1086 VAIGGANAVGIT
-1098 KVPVQRTTQSNGMI
+1098 KVPVQRTTHSNGTI

-1124 EAVKMAKE
+1124 EAVKKAKE

-1178 IVRVPNESLEGIGQD
+1178 IIRIPNSSLEGIGQD

-1203 ATERSEI
+1203 AAERSEI

-1243 SRAVTLILPLRDVK
+1243 SRAVTLILPLKDVK
-1257 LPANEAARNA
+1257 LPANEAERNA

-1291 TYKEGLL
+1291 TYKDGLL
-1298 GLEFSVSKFSTFTI
+1298 GLEFSISKFSTFTI
-1312 INFNNQSPAT
+1312 INFNNQSPAK

-1335 KPDDRVTRSQMALM
+1335 KPDERVTRSQMALM

-1385 QGVMKG
+1385 QGIMKG
-1391 DPAGKFRGNAPIT
+1391 DPAGQFRGNAPIT

-1426 GFSDT
+1426 SMNDT

-1437 AVIEA
+1437 GVIEA
-1442 NVSAGLLKGYPDGS
+1442 NVKAGLLKGYPDGS
-1456 FKPNAYLTRAEAV
+1456 FKPNTYLTRAEAV
-1469 VIVNQMFDRGPLHGA
+1469 VIVNQMFNRGPLYGA
-1484 DAVKFPDVSKNHW
+1484 DAIKFPDVSKNHW

>member
-11 DSRAL
+11 WSRSL
-16 AASLSIALVA
+16 AASLSIALVT
-26 ANFALAGPVAHAAVA
+26 ANFAVLGPVAHAAVA
-41 ENDGSEQIFTSEEY
+41 ENDGSEQILTSEKY
-55 RNFTKDGGGAVSL
+55 RSFTNDGKTVNL
-68 TFPELFITSDPDEM
+68 TFPELSITANSPGEM
-82 MSGATVVIN
+82 MTGATIIIN
-91 GYEQGDQLTFVTT
+91 GY
-104 GTEITVKSGAGNGV
+104 KSGDKITFITADTGIKVDSSAGNGV
-118 YVLEGGASTA
+118 YILSGEASTE
-128 EYQSVLEN
+128 EYQNVLVN

-150 FGLGPVPAFNKN
+150 FGLGTVPAFNKN
-162 GHFYEYVSE
+162 GHFYEYVKH
-171 TSITWPKAKA
+171 TNIKWTDAKT
-181 DAEKRT
+181 DAEQKT
-187 YYGRKG
+187 YYGRQG
-193 YLVTI
+193 YLATI

-207 VEKTPVIGW
+207 AEKAQGIGW

-222 AREQNEQQ
+222 ARAVDENG
-230 NDRATTRVST
+230 RATTLVSD
-240 LQNIEK
+240 LQRSGDK
-246 YKGYGDWRWV
+246 YNGYGDWRWV
-256 TGPEGLVQFEGKSGL
+256 TGPEGKLQYGDDLGL
-271 RFYQG
+271 PFYKG
-276 YLADGGKN
+276 YAIGFD
-284 DAAEVTDATY
+284 DAAKVTDATY
-294 GPMYA
+294 GLGDDKIMHN
-299 NWAPNEPNDKTYE
+299 NWDPGEPNDASYE
-312 HVVHIYS
+312 HVVHIFK
-319 SGSNKSKWNDYPT
+319 SGKWNDYPT
-332 NSQGV
+332 DKKV
-337 HAYLVE
+337 DAYLVE

-349 DSTTSINTTITL
+349 DSTNSINTTITL
-361 VDKTPLKQDND
+361 VDKTPLKTDADKAQKD
-372 TAEGYLNLEPQEYT
+372 YLDAAQPIYT
-386 KASLAVL
+386 KESLAVL
-393 KNASDAAKAVLEDDH
+393 QKAVDDANAVLEDEH
-408 ATPEEIEAARKGLED
+408 PSPEEVEAARKSVSD
-423 AIAGLV
+423 AVAGLV

-437 ASYTEGSNNQ
+437 ANYTGGSNNQ

-562 VTGQAALDSVV
+562 VTGQAALNSVV

-580 DVHPNA
+580 DVHPDA
-586 HLFDLEVGI
+586 YLYDLEVGI
-595 TVTDDVY
+595 TVTDNVY

-623 TKTFGDEVRTET
+623 TKTFGDKVETET
-635 KLLPFT
+635 KLVPFT

-671 LTDADFTGLTV
+671 LTDADLTGLTI

-705 LGPDDALVVGYDPA
+705 LGPDDALIVGYDPA

-728 VLNELKPIQAGD
+728 VLNELKPIQAGE

-748 NVIPLELVAAYPEEG
+748 NVIPLQLVAAYPEAG

-775 LTDLSGFTYGGVPLQ
+775 LTDLAGFTYGGVPLQ
-790 GPFEINGNE
+790 EPFEINGNE

-804 PSDHKGGLL
+804 PADHKGGLL
-813 SYDPELGSVTENG
+813 SYDPELGNVTENG
-826 NKHNPLTG
+826 NKNNPLTG

-848 ADGGKLPENGLGLSA
+848 ADGGKLPEDGLGLSV
-863 GDKPVSLSPGFQPD
+863 GGKPVPLSPAFQPD

-882 LATVPNETDSI
+882 QATVPNETGTI

-928 GLNTI
+928 GLNII
-933 QVDIVDAKNPG
+933 QVDIVDAKRPG
-944 IKLGQY
+944 VKLGQY

-960 LVSLEPSSGTLQPE
+960 LVSLDPSSGTLQPE
-974 FKPEIDKYEATV
+974 FKPETASYDV
-986 SNSVYEISLKPF
+986 SVANSVYEMSFKPV

-1010 AGEAPVQVKSGDWS
+1010 AGEAPVEVTNGDWS
-1024 AALPLKV
+1024 KALPLKV
-1031 GQNEVVVTV
+1031 GKNEVLVTV
-1040 KDSAGGTNTYTVI
+1040 KDSAGKTNTYTI
-1053 ITRQEPVSSGGG
+1053 IVTRQEPVSSGGG
-1065 GGSAPAP
+1065 GSAPAP
-1072 AAPETSKTEVIQVD
+1072 APDTTKTEVIEVD
-1086 VAIGGANAAGIT
+1086 VAIGGANVAGIT
-1098 KVPVQRTTQSNGMI
+1098 KVPVQRTTHSNGTI

-1124 EAVKMAKE
+1124 EAVKKAQE

-1142 PDAADNVSEVNVQ
+1142 PDPADNVSEVNVQ

-1178 IVRVPNESLEGIGQD
+1178 IIRIPNASLEGIGQD
-1193 FYFRLVPVRS
+1193 FYFRLVPVRN
-1203 ATERSEI
+1203 AAERNEI

-1224 KDNKIE
+1224 KDNRIE

-1243 SRAVTLILPLRDVK
+1243 SRAVTLILPLKDVK

-1312 INFNNQSPAT
+1312 INFNNQAAT

-1349 IARNLGYDANAAVG
+1349 IARNLGYDASAAVG

-1426 GFSDT
+1426 SFSDT

-1503 EAVIDH
+1503 EAIIDH

>member
-11 DSRAL
+11 GSRAL

-41 ENDGSEQIFTSEEY
+41 DNDGSEQIFTSEKY
-55 RNFTKDGGGAVSL
+55 RSFTKPDSGAVNL
-68 TFPELFITSDPDEM
+68 TFPELSITADPDEM
-82 MSGATVVIN
+82 MTGATVVIN
-91 GYEQGDQLTFVTT
+91 GYKQGDQITFVTAGT
-104 GTEITVKSGAGNGV
+104 GITATSVTGNGV
-118 YVLEGGASTA
+118 YILKGEAST
-128 EYQSVLEN
+128 EVYQNVLEN
-136 AEFTMTSPGERSLT
+136 AKFTMTSPGERSLT

-162 GHFYEYVSE
+162 GHFYEYVGE
-171 TSITWPKAKA
+171 ENSITWPKAKA
-181 DAEKRT
+181 DAEKKS
-187 YYGRKG
+187 YYGRQG

-207 VEKTPVIGW
+207 AEKAQGIGW
-216 VGGKDV
+216 IGGKDI
-222 AREQNEQQ
+222 ARTEDANG
-230 NDRATTRVST
+230 RANTRVFT
-240 LQNIEK
+240 LQSNK
-246 YKGYGDWRWV
+246 YNGYGDWRWV
-256 TGPEGLVQFEGKSGL
+256 TGPEGKLEYEGKSGL
-271 RFYQG
+271 PFYKGYAAQG
-276 YLADGGKN
+276 GLN
-284 DAAEVTDATY
+284 DSAKVTDDTY
-294 GPMYA
+294 GLGSNHIMHN
-299 NWAPNEPNDKTYE
+299 NWDAGEPNDATFE
-312 HVVHIYS
+312 HVVHIFAN
-319 SGSNKSKWNDYPT
+319 GKWNDYPT
-332 NSQGV
+332 SGQV
-337 HAYLVE
+337 VKAYLVE

-349 DSTTSINTTITL
+349 DSNTSINTTITL
-361 VDKTPLKQDND
+361 VDKTPLKTDAGEAQGILDL
-372 TAEGYLNLEPQEYT
+372 APQVYT
-386 KASLAVL
+386 KQSLAVL
-393 KNASDAAKAVLEDDH
+393 KKAVDDANAVLEDEH
-408 ATPEEIEAARKGLED
+408 ASPEEVEAARKSVAD
-423 AIAGLV
+423 AVEGLV

-437 ASYTEGSNNQ
+437 ASYTAGRNDQ

-455 VKFNEGDADPTDDFR
+455 VKFNGNDADPTDDFR
-470 VTLDGKV
+470 VTLDGKL
-477 VDLTNAV
+477 VDVTNAV
-484 VSDQDP
+484 VSSEDP

-506 VRIEYDAA
+506 VRIEYDDAQ
-514 ESAIQAQTP
+514 SAIQAQTP

-635 KLLPFT
+635 KLVPFT

-660 VLTFNQPVGSA
+660 VLTFNQPVGSM
-671 LTDADFTGLTV
+671 LTEADLTGLTV

-705 LGPDDALVVGYDPA
+705 LGPNDALVVGYDPA

-740 QSGITKNN
+740 QSGITKDN
-748 NVIPLELVAAYPEEG
+748 NVIPLQLIAAYPEAG
-763 QLKLVFNKPIND
+763 KLKLVFNKPIND
-775 LTDLSGFTYGGVPLQ
+775 LTDLAGFTYGGVPLQ
-790 GPFEINGNE
+790 APFEINGNE

-804 PSDHKGGLL
+804 PADHNGGML
-813 SYDPELGSVTENG
+813 SYDPELGNVTENG
-826 NKHNPLTG
+826 NKNNPLTG
-834 LQPGIDLGGDGKYI
+834 LQPGIDLGGDSKYI
-848 ADGGKLPENGLGLSA
+848 SEAGKLPENGLGLSV
-863 GDKPVSLSPGFQPD
+863 GDKPVSLHPGFQPD

-960 LVSLEPSSGTLQPE
+960 LVSLEPSNGTLQPE

-1010 AGEAPVQVKSGDWS
+1010 AGEAPVEVTNGQWS
-1024 AALPLKV
+1024 KALPLKV
-1031 GQNEVVVTV
+1031 GKNEVLVTV
-1040 KDSAGGTNTYTVI
+1040 KDSAGKTNTYTI
-1053 ITRQEPVSSGGG
+1053 IVTRQEPVSSGGG
-1065 GGSAPAP
+1065 GSAPAP
-1072 AAPETSKTEVIQVD
+1072 APDTTKTEVIEVD

-1098 KVPVQRTTQSNGMI
+1098 KVPVQRTTHSNGTI

-1142 PDAADNVSEVNVQ
+1142 PDPADNVSEVNVQ

-1178 IVRVPNESLEGIGQD
+1178 IIRIPNASLEGIGQD
-1193 FYFRLVPVRS
+1193 FYFRLVPVRN
-1203 ATERSEI
+1203 AAERNEI

-1224 KDNKIE
+1224 KDNRIE

-1243 SRAVTLILPLRDVK
+1243 SRAVTLILPLKDVK

-1349 IARNLGYDANAAVG
+1349 IARNLGYDASAAVG

-1426 GFSDT
+1426 SFSDT

-1503 EAVIDH
+1503 EAIIDH

>member
-11 DSRAL
+11 GSRAL

-41 ENDGSEQIFTSEEY
+41 DNDGSEEIFTSEEY

-68 TFPELFITSDPDEM
+68 TFPELSITADPGEM
-82 MSGATVVIN
+82 MAGATVVIN
-91 GYEQGDQLTFVTT
+91 GYKTGDQMTFATSGT
-104 GTEITVKSGAGNGV
+104 GITVTSSGDNGAYILTGNAPVEV
-118 YVLEGGASTA
+118 YQQVLETA
-128 EYQSVLEN
+128 Q
-136 AEFTMTSPGERSLT
+136 FKMTSPGERSLT
-150 FGLGPVPAFNKN
+150 FGLGPVLAFNKN
-162 GHFYEYVSE
+162 GHFYEYV
-171 TSITWPKAKA
+171 TDPIVKWTDARVKA
-181 DAEKRT
+181 EQRT
-187 YYGRKG
+187 YYGRQG
-193 YLVTI
+193 YLATI

-207 VEKTPVIGW
+207 AEKARGIGW
-216 VGGKDV
+216 IGGKDV
-222 AREQNEQQ
+222 ARSETNG
-230 NDRATTRVST
+230 RANTRVFT
-240 LQNIEK
+240 LQNNK
-246 YKGYGDWRWV
+246 YNGYGDWRWV
-256 TGPEGLVQFEGKSGL
+256 TGPEGKLQYEGKSGL
-271 RFYQG
+271 PFYKG
-276 YLADGGKN
+276 YNASGGRN
-284 DAAEVTDATY
+284 DSATVTDLTY
-294 GPMYA
+294 GIGTNHIMHN
-299 NWAPNEPNDKTYE
+299 NWDTGEPNDSTYE
-312 HVVHIYS
+312 HVVHIFA
-319 SGSNKSKWNDYPT
+319 SGKWNDYPID
-332 NSQGV
+332 NRV
-337 HAYLVE
+337 DAYLVE
-343 YGGMPG
+343 YGGMP
-349 DSTTSINTTITL
+349 DDADTSISTTITL
-361 VDKTPLKQDND
+361 VDKTPLKQGNN

-393 KNASDAAKAVLEDDH
+393 KNASDAAKAVLDNDH
-408 ATPEEIEAARKGLED
+408 ASPEEIEAARKGLED

-429 KQPPVADS
+429 KQPPVANS
-437 ASYTEGSNNQ
+437 ASYTAGSNNQ
-447 VSIKFDKP
+447 VSIKFDKDI
-455 VKFNEGDADPTDDFR
+455 KFNADDADTTDDFR
-470 VTLDGKV
+470 VTLDGKL
-477 VDLTNAV
+477 VDVTHAV

-495 TLASPLVNDPV
+495 TLASPLSNDPV
-506 VRIEYDAA
+506 VRIEYNAA
-514 ESAIQAQTP
+514 ESAIEAQTP

-533 IANGPFGDSLEIETP
+533 IANGPFGDSLQIQEP
-548 AKGTEVYGADFPLP
+548 ANGTEVYGADFPLP

-586 HLFDLEVGI
+586 YLFDLEVGI

-623 TKTFGDEVRTET
+623 TKTFGDEVRKET
-635 KLLPFT
+635 KLVPFT

-740 QSGITKNN
+740 QSGITKDN
-748 NVIPLELVAAYPEEG
+748 NVIPLQLVAAYPEAG
-763 QLKLVFNKPIND
+763 KLKLVFNKPIND
-775 LTDLSGFTYGGVPLQ
+775 LTDLSGFTYGGVPLKE
-790 GPFEINGNE
+790 PFEINGNE
-799 LIVPI
+799 LIVSI
-804 PSDHKGGLL
+804 PEDHKGGLL
-813 SYDPELGSVTENG
+813 SYDPELGNVTENG
-826 NKHNPLTG
+826 NKNNPLTG
-834 LQPGIDLGGDGKYI
+834 LQPGIDLGGDSKYI
-848 ADGGKLPENGLGLSA
+848 SEAGKLPENGLGLSA
-863 GDKPVSLSPGFQPD
+863 GDKPVSLHPGFQPD

-882 LATVPNETDSI
+882 QATVPNETGTI

-928 GLNTI
+928 GLNII
-933 QVDIVDAKNPG
+933 QVDIVDAKRPG
-944 IKLGQY
+944 VKLGQY

-974 FKPEIDKYEATV
+974 FKPETTSYDVTV
-986 SNSVYEISLKPF
+986 GNSVYEMSFKPV

-1010 AGEAPVQVKSGDWS
+1010 AGEAPVEVKNGEWS
-1024 AALPLKV
+1024 KALPLKV
-1031 GQNEVVVTV
+1031 GKNEVLVTV
-1040 KDSAGGTNTYTVI
+1040 KDSAGKTNTYTMIV
-1053 ITRQEPVSSGGG
+1053 TRQEPAPSG

-1072 AAPETSKTEVIQVD
+1072 AAPDTSKTELIQVD

-1098 KVPVQRTTQSNGMI
+1098 KVPVQRTTQSNGTI

-1178 IVRVPNESLEGIGQD
+1178 IVRIPNESLEGITQD

-1203 ATERSEI
+1203 AAERSEI

-1243 SRAVTLILPLRDVK
+1243 SRAVTLILPLKDVK
-1257 LPANEAARNA
+1257 LPANEAERNA

-1291 TYKEGLL
+1291 TYKDGLL
-1298 GLEFSVSKFSTFTI
+1298 GLEFSISKFSTFTI
-1312 INFNNQSPAT
+1312 INFNNQSPAK

-1335 KPDDRVTRSQMALM
+1335 KPDERVTRSQMALM

-1363 TPPFPDVAV
+1363 TSPFPDVAV

-1391 DPAGKFRGNAPIT
+1391 DSSGQFRGAAPIT

-1426 GFSDT
+1426 SFSDT

-1437 AVIEA
+1437 GVIEA
-1442 NVSAGLLKGYPDGS
+1442 NVKAGLLKGYPDGS
-1456 FKPNAYLTRAEAV
+1456 FKPNTYLTRAEAV
-1469 VIVNQMFDRGPLHGA
+1469 VIVNQMFNRGPLYGA
-1484 DAVKFPDVSKNHW
+1484 DAIKFPDVSKNHW